1 MTDIKTKFYKQFKN
15 CNETI
20 EICVPGRVE
29 IGGNHTDHNG
39 GCVLASGIDRCTYA
53 AAAKNN
59 DNIIRIYSEGFGMCE
74 CDAQNPEKQDGFG
87 AFVGGV
93 CKYFIDN
100 GRKTGGFDMYVTS
113 DIPAGAGLSSSAS
126 YGVLVARVIDKF
138 YGNGKIKA
146 VDAALAAQYAERE
159 FYGKPCGLLDQL
171 VCAEET
177 LVFIDFA
184 GKPKV
189 KRIDVEFENY
199 DFLLVNTRS
208 SHEGLDA
215 EYASIPNDM
224 HAVAELLGKKQLCGI
239 NRKKIL
245 GAATEIREKLGDRA
259 LLRALHFEKE
269 SNRARL
275 QKDALEQGDIKEFL
289 RLVRESGHSSYE
301 YLQNIYVPTNP
312 TVQPISIALNI
323 AQDIIGD
330 EGAYRI
336 HGGGFAGTI
345 LVISPWHLTS
355 KFIKE
360 SEKVFGKGC
369 VMQIKLK

>member
-1 MTDIKTKFYKQFKN
+1 MQLKTKFYKQFKN
-15 CNETI
+15 SNETV
-20 EICVPGRVE
+20 EISVPGRVE

-53 AAAKNN
+53 VAAKN
-59 DNIIRIYSEGFGMCE
+59 DENIIRIYSEGFGICE
-74 CDAQNPEKQDGFG
+74 CDAKNPQKTEGFG

-93 CKYFIDN
+93 CQYFIDN
-100 GRKTGGFDMYVTS
+100 GRKTGGFDAYVTS

-126 YGVLVARVIDKF
+126 YGVLVARLMDKF
-138 YGNGKIKA
+138 YGKGRIKA

-171 VCAEET
+171 VCAEEK

-189 KRIDVEFENY
+189 KRIDANFENY
-199 DFLLVNTRS
+199 DFLLVNTHS

-224 HAVAELLGKKQLCGI
+224 FAVARILGKDKLCKI
-239 NRKKIL
+239 SRKKII
-245 GAATEIREKLGDRA
+245 GAAGEIREKLGDRA

-269 SNRARL
+269 SNRAVL
-275 QKDALEQGDIKEFL
+275 QKEALERGDVKEFL

-312 TVQPISIALNI
+312 TVQPIALALNI

-345 LVISPWHLTS
+345 LVISPWHLTE

-360 SEKVFGKGC
+360 IEKVFGKNC
-369 VMQIKLK
+369 VMQIKLR